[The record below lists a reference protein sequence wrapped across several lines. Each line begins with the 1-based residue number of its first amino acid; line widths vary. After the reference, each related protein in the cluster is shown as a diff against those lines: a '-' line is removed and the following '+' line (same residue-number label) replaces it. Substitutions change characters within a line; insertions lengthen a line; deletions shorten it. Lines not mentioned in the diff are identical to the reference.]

1 LIEEIATKTQSLNV
15 TIDSIEK
22 ALVDESKKCGVSTEV
37 RASVEARVR
46 AFSVQLQG
54 KIEHMSNQLKV
65 SFMWWDYAET
75 LKLPTILVG
84 HTRRY

>member
-1 LIEEIATKTQSLNV
+1 LIEEIATKTQTLNV

-22 ALVDESKKCGVSTEV
+22 ALVDESKKCG
-37 RASVEARVR
+37 VEARVR